1 MQLPDILRCILQLL
15 FSKALRQ
22 NPSLFHLREQS
33 NITHILNLEMDIF
46 QAFGSHLI
54 EHMKEIVIIGSGCK
68 TLVLTSDAKSYRNG
82 NLFSASIV

>member
-1 MQLPDILRCILQLL
+1 MALTVILGCILQLL
-15 FSKALRQ
+15 FSGTMRQ
-22 NPSLFHLREQS
+22 SSSFSHLREQS

-68 TLVLTSDAKSYRNG
+68 ALVLTFDARSYHNG
-82 NLFSASIV
+82 NIFSA